1 MTNEKNEMMKKEKI
15 YCFDF
20 DGTLTT
26 SDTLLEFIKY
36 AKGRGRFLMVFLM
49 YSPLLVLMK
58 LHLYPNWKAKQQIFA
73 HLFAGMRI
81 EKFDALCRD
90 FAEEYQHLLRPKG
103 VTLVHEA
110 LVAGAQV
117 FIVSASIDNW
127 VRPFFKVR
135 GLDGVRVLGTQIE
148 VIDGRLTGKFKSN
161 NCYGEEKVH
170 RICEAL
176 TRTIN
181 NGKGASTLDFD
192 RTRYDIEAFGDSR
205 GDKEML
211 AFADQGH
218 YKPFRD
224 SL

>member
-1 MTNEKNEMMKKEKI
+1 
-15 YCFDF
+15 
-20 DGTLTT
+20 
-26 SDTLLEFIKY
+26 
-36 AKGRGRFLMVFLM
+36 M

-58 LHLYPNWKAKQQIFA
+58 LHLFPNWKAKQLIFA

-135 GLDGVRVLGTQIE
+135 GLDGVWVLGTQIE

-176 TRTIN
+176 TTTTAN
-181 NGKGASTLDFD
+181 AYSTPSLSFD
-192 RTRYDIEAFGDSR
+192 RTQYDIEAFGDSR

-211 AFADQGH
+211 AFANKGH
-218 YKPFRD
+218 YKPFRI
-224 SL
+224 

>member
-1 MTNEKNEMMKKEKI
+1 MKKKI

-36 AKGRGRFLMVFLM
+36 AKGRGRFLIVFLM

-81 EKFDALCRD
+81 EKFDALCRG
-90 FAEEYQHLLRPKG
+90 FAEESQHLLRPKG
-103 VTLVHEA
+103 ITLMHEA

-127 VRPFFKVR
+127 VRPFFDIRNLK
-135 GLDGVRVLGTQIE
+135 GVQVLGTQIE
-148 VIDGRLTGKFKSN
+148 VEDGKLTGNFKSN
-161 NCYGEEKVH
+161 NCYGKEKVL
-170 RICEAL
+170 RIAEAL
-176 TRTIN
+176 KSFER
-181 NGKGASTLDFD
+181 SE
-192 RTRYDIEAFGDSR
+192 YEIEAFGDSR

-211 AFADQGH
+211 AFADKGH
-218 YKPFRD
+218 FKPFRE
-224 SL
+224 

>member
-1 MTNEKNEMMKKEKI
+1 MKKKI

-36 AKGRGRFLMVFLM
+36 AKGTSRFLMVFLM

-90 FAEEYQHLLRPKG
+90 FAEESQHLLRPKG
-103 VTLVHEA
+103 ITLMHEA

-127 VRPFFKVR
+127 VRPFFDIRNLK
-135 GLDGVRVLGTQIE
+135 GVQVLGTQIE
-148 VIDGRLTGKFKSN
+148 VEDGKLTGRFKSN
-161 NCYGEEKVH
+161 NCYGKEKVH
-170 RICEAL
+170 RIAEVL
-176 TRTIN
+176 KSFER
-181 NGKGASTLDFD
+181 SE
-192 RTRYDIEAFGDSR
+192 YEIEAFGDSR

-211 AFADQGH
+211 AFADKGH
-218 YKPFRD
+218 FKPFRE
-224 SL
+224 

>member
-1 MTNEKNEMMKKEKI
+1 MKKKL

-26 SDTLLEFIKY
+26 SDTLLEFIRY
-36 AKGRGRFLMVFLM
+36 AKGTGRFLMVFLM

-58 LHLYPNWKAKQQIFA
+58 LHLFPNWKAKQLIFA

-176 TRTIN
+176 SAPTSTSSP
-181 NGKGASTLDFD
+181 ASAAPFV
-192 RTRYDIEAFGDSR
+192 RSQYEIEAFGDSR

-211 AFADQGH
+211 TFADKGH
-218 YKPFRD
+218 YKPFRI
-224 SL
+224 

>member
-1 MTNEKNEMMKKEKI
+1 MKKKI

-81 EKFDALCRD
+81 EKFDVLCRG
-90 FAEEYQHLLRPKG
+90 FAEQNQHLLRPKG
-103 VTLVHEA
+103 ITLVHEA

-127 VRPFFKVR
+127 VRPFFYIRNLK
-135 GLDGVRVLGTQIE
+135 GVQVLGTQIE
-148 VIDGRLTGKFKSN
+148 VEDGKLTGNFKSN
-161 NCYGEEKVH
+161 NCYGKEKVH
-170 RICEAL
+170 RIAEAL
-176 TRTIN
+176 KPFER
-181 NGKGASTLDFD
+181 SE
-192 RTRYDIEAFGDSR
+192 YEIEAFGDSR

-211 AFADQGH
+211 AFADKGH
-218 YKPFRD
+218 FKPFRE
-224 SL
+224 

>member
-1 MTNEKNEMMKKEKI
+1 MKKKI

-81 EKFDALCRD
+81 EKFDALCRG
-90 FAEEYQHLLRPKG
+90 FAEESQHLLRPKG
-103 VTLVHEA
+103 ITLMHDA

-127 VRPFFKVR
+127 VRPFFDIRNLK
-135 GLDGVRVLGTQIE
+135 GVQVLGTQIE
-148 VIDGRLTGKFKSN
+148 VEDGKLTGRFKSN
-161 NCYGEEKVH
+161 NCYGKEKAH
-170 RICEAL
+170 RIAEVL
-176 TRTIN
+176 KSFER
-181 NGKGASTLDFD
+181 SE
-192 RTRYDIEAFGDSR
+192 YEIEAFGDSR

-211 AFADQGH
+211 AFADKGH
-218 YKPFRD
+218 FKPFRE
-224 SL
+224 

>member
-1 MTNEKNEMMKKEKI
+1 MKKKI

-49 YSPLLVLMK
+49 YSPLLVMMK

-81 EKFDALCRD
+81 EKFDALCRG
-90 FAEEYQHLLRPKG
+90 FAEESQHLLRPKG
-103 VTLVHEA
+103 ITLMHEA

-127 VRPFFKVR
+127 VRPFFDIRNLK
-135 GLDGVRVLGTQIE
+135 GVQVLGTQIE
-148 VIDGRLTGKFKSN
+148 VEDGKLTGRFKSN
-161 NCYGEEKVH
+161 NCYGKEKVH
-170 RICEAL
+170 RIAEAL
-176 TRTIN
+176 KSFER
-181 NGKGASTLDFD
+181 SE
-192 RTRYDIEAFGDSR
+192 YEIEAFGDSR

-211 AFADQGH
+211 AFADKGH
-218 YKPFRD
+218 FKPFRE
-224 SL
+224 

>member
-1 MTNEKNEMMKKEKI
+1 MKKKI

-90 FAEEYQHLLRPKG
+90 FAEESQHLLRPKG
-103 VTLVHEA
+103 ITLMHEA
-110 LVAGAQV
+110 LVEGAQV

-127 VRPFFKVR
+127 VRPFFDIRNLK
-135 GLDGVRVLGTQIE
+135 GVQVLGTQIE
-148 VIDGRLTGKFKSN
+148 VEDGKLTGRFKSN
-161 NCYGEEKVH
+161 NCYGKEKVH
-170 RICEAL
+170 RIAEAL
-176 TRTIN
+176 KSFER
-181 NGKGASTLDFD
+181 SE
-192 RTRYDIEAFGDSR
+192 YEIEAFGDSR

-211 AFADQGH
+211 AFADKGH
-218 YKPFRD
+218 FKPFRE
-224 SL
+224 S

>member
-1 MTNEKNEMMKKEKI
+1 MKKKL

-36 AKGRGRFLMVFLM
+36 AKGRGRFLMGFLM

-81 EKFDALCRD
+81 EKFDALCRG
-90 FAEEYQHLLRPKG
+90 FAEENQHLLRPKG
-103 VTLVHEA
+103 ITLVHEA

-127 VRPFFKVR
+127 VRPFFDIRNLK
-135 GLDGVRVLGTQIE
+135 GVQVLGTQIE
-148 VIDGRLTGKFKSN
+148 VEDDKLTGRFKSN
-161 NCYGEEKVH
+161 NCYGKEKVH
-170 RICEAL
+170 RIAEVL
-176 TRTIN
+176 KSFER
-181 NGKGASTLDFD
+181 SE
-192 RTRYDIEAFGDSR
+192 YEIEAFGDSR

-211 AFADQGH
+211 AFADKGH
-218 YKPFRD
+218 FKPFRE
-224 SL
+224 

>member
-1 MTNEKNEMMKKEKI
+1 MKKKI

-81 EKFDALCRD
+81 EKFDALCHG
-90 FAEEYQHLLRPKG
+90 FAEENQHLLRPKG
-103 VTLVHEA
+103 ITLMHEA

-127 VRPFFKVR
+127 VRPFFDIRNLK
-135 GLDGVRVLGTQIE
+135 GVQVLGTQIE
-148 VIDGRLTGKFKSN
+148 VEDGKLTGRFKSN
-161 NCYGEEKVH
+161 NCYGKEKVH
-170 RICEAL
+170 RIAEAL
-176 TRTIN
+176 KSFER
-181 NGKGASTLDFD
+181 SE
-192 RTRYDIEAFGDSR
+192 YEIEAFGDSR

-211 AFADQGH
+211 AFADKGH
-218 YKPFRD
+218 FKPFRE
-224 SL
+224 

>member
-1 MTNEKNEMMKKEKI
+1 MKKKI

-26 SDTLLEFIKY
+26 SDTLLKFIKY

-81 EKFDALCRD
+81 EKFDALCHG
-90 FAEEYQHLLRPKG
+90 FAEENQHLLRPKG
-103 VTLVHEA
+103 IILVHEA

-127 VRPFFKVR
+127 VRPFFDIRNLK
-135 GLDGVRVLGTQIE
+135 GVQVLGTQIE
-148 VIDGRLTGKFKSN
+148 VEDGKLTGNFKSN
-161 NCYGEEKVH
+161 NCYGKEKVH
-170 RICEAL
+170 RIAEVL
-176 TRTIN
+176 KSFER
-181 NGKGASTLDFD
+181 SE
-192 RTRYDIEAFGDSR
+192 YEIEAFGDSR

-211 AFADQGH
+211 AFADKGH
-218 YKPFRD
+218 FKPFRE
-224 SL
+224 

>member
-1 MTNEKNEMMKKEKI
+1 MKKKL

-26 SDTLLEFIKY
+26 SDTLLEFIRY
-36 AKGRGRFLMVFLM
+36 AKGTGRFLMVFLM

-58 LHLYPNWKAKQQIFA
+58 LHLFPNWKAKQLIFA
-73 HLFAGMRI
+73 HLFADMRI

-176 TRTIN
+176 SAPTSPSSP
-181 NGKGASTLDFD
+181 ASAAPFV
-192 RTRYDIEAFGDSR
+192 RSQYEIEAFGDSR

-211 AFADQGH
+211 AFADKGH
-218 YKPFRD
+218 YKPFRI
-224 SL
+224 

>member
-1 MTNEKNEMMKKEKI
+1 MKKKI

-81 EKFDALCRD
+81 EKFDALCRG
-90 FAEEYQHLLRPKG
+90 FAEESQHLLRPKG
-103 VTLVHEA
+103 ITLMHEA
-110 LVAGAQV
+110 LVAEAQV

-127 VRPFFKVR
+127 VRPFFDIRNLK
-135 GLDGVRVLGTQIE
+135 GVQVLGTQIE
-148 VIDGRLTGKFKSN
+148 VEDGKLTGRFKSN
-161 NCYGEEKVH
+161 NCYGKEKAH
-170 RICEAL
+170 RIAEVL
-176 TRTIN
+176 KSFER
-181 NGKGASTLDFD
+181 SE
-192 RTRYDIEAFGDSR
+192 YEIEAFGDSR

-211 AFADQGH
+211 AFADKGH
-218 YKPFRD
+218 FKPFRE
-224 SL
+224 

>member
-1 MTNEKNEMMKKEKI
+1 MKKKL

-26 SDTLLEFIKY
+26 SDTLLEFIRY
-36 AKGRGRFLMVFLM
+36 AKGTGRFLMVFLM

-58 LHLYPNWKAKQQIFA
+58 LHLFPNWKAKQLIFT

-135 GLDGVRVLGTQIE
+135 GLDGVKVLGTQIE

-170 RICEAL
+170 RITEAL
-176 TRTIN
+176 SAPPSATFSP
-181 NGKGASTLDFD
+181 ASTSSPASTASFV
-192 RTRYDIEAFGDSR
+192 RSQYEIEAFGDSR
-205 GDKEML
+205 GDQEML
-211 AFADQGH
+211 AFADKGH
-218 YKPFRD
+218 YKPFR
-224 SL
+224 

>member
-1 MTNEKNEMMKKEKI
+1 MKKKI

-36 AKGRGRFLMVFLM
+36 AKGTSRFLMVFLK

-58 LHLYPNWKAKQQIFA
+58 LHLYPTWKAKQQIFA

-81 EKFDALCRD
+81 EKFDALCRG
-90 FAEEYQHLLRPKG
+90 FAEESQHLLRPKG
-103 VTLVHEA
+103 ITLMHEA

-127 VRPFFKVR
+127 VRPFFDIRNLK
-135 GLDGVRVLGTQIE
+135 GVQVLGTQIE
-148 VIDGRLTGKFKSN
+148 VEDGKLTGNFKSN
-161 NCYGEEKVH
+161 NCYGKEKVH
-170 RICEAL
+170 RIAEAL
-176 TRTIN
+176 KPFER
-181 NGKGASTLDFD
+181 SE
-192 RTRYDIEAFGDSR
+192 YEIEAFGDSR

-211 AFADQGH
+211 AFADKGH
-218 YKPFRD
+218 FKPFRE
-224 SL
+224 

>member
-1 MTNEKNEMMKKEKI
+1 MKKKI

-36 AKGRGRFLMVFLM
+36 AKGTSRFLMVFLM

-58 LHLYPNWKAKQQIFA
+58 LHLFPNWKAKQLIFA

-81 EKFDALCRD
+81 EKFDALCRG
-90 FAEEYQHLLRPKG
+90 FAEENQHLLRPKG
-103 VTLVHEA
+103 ITLVHEA
-110 LVAGAQV
+110 LVAGAKV

-127 VRPFFKVR
+127 VRPFFDIRNLK
-135 GLDGVRVLGTQIE
+135 GVQVLGTQIE
-148 VIDGRLTGKFKSN
+148 VVDGKLTGRFKTN
-161 NCYGEEKVH
+161 NCYGEEKVR

-176 TRTIN
+176 TTTTGTSIPTTN
-181 NGKGASTLDFD
+181 AYGTTSLSFD
-192 RTRYDIEAFGDSR
+192 RSQYDIEAFGDSR

-218 YKPFRD
+218 YKPFR
-224 SL
+224 

>member
-1 MTNEKNEMMKKEKI
+1 MKKKI

-81 EKFDALCRD
+81 EKFDALCRG
-90 FAEEYQHLLRPKG
+90 FAEENQHLLRPKG
-103 VTLVHEA
+103 ITLMHEA

-127 VRPFFKVR
+127 VRPFFDIRNLK
-135 GLDGVRVLGTQIE
+135 GVQVLGTQIE
-148 VIDGRLTGKFKSN
+148 VEDGKLTGRFKSN
-161 NCYGEEKVH
+161 NCYGKEKVH
-170 RICEAL
+170 RIAEVL
-176 TRTIN
+176 KSFER
-181 NGKGASTLDFD
+181 SE
-192 RTRYDIEAFGDSR
+192 YEIEAFGDSR

-211 AFADQGH
+211 AFADKGH
-218 YKPFRD
+218 FKPFRE
-224 SL
+224 

>member
-1 MTNEKNEMMKKEKI
+1 MKKKI

-73 HLFAGMRI
+73 HLFAGIRI
-81 EKFDALCRD
+81 EKFDALCRG
-90 FAEEYQHLLRPKG
+90 FAEENQHLLRPKG
-103 VTLVHEA
+103 ITLVHEA

-127 VRPFFKVR
+127 VRPFFDIRNLK
-135 GLDGVRVLGTQIE
+135 GVQVLGTQIE
-148 VIDGRLTGKFKSN
+148 VEDGKLTGNFKSN
-161 NCYGEEKVH
+161 NCYGKEKVH
-170 RICEAL
+170 RIAEVL
-176 TRTIN
+176 KSFER
-181 NGKGASTLDFD
+181 SE
-192 RTRYDIEAFGDSR
+192 YEIEAFGDSR

-211 AFADQGH
+211 AFADKGH
-218 YKPFRD
+218 FKPFRE
-224 SL
+224 

>member
-1 MTNEKNEMMKKEKI
+1 MKKKI

-49 YSPLLVLMK
+49 YSPLLVMMK

-81 EKFDALCRD
+81 EKFDALCHD
-90 FAEEYQHLLRPKG
+90 FAEESQHLLRPKG
-103 VTLVHEA
+103 ITLVHEA

-127 VRPFFKVR
+127 VRPFFDIRNLK
-135 GLDGVRVLGTQIE
+135 GVQVLGTQIE
-148 VIDGRLTGKFKSN
+148 VEDGKLTGRFKSN
-161 NCYGEEKVH
+161 NCYGKEKVH
-170 RICEAL
+170 RIAEVL
-176 TRTIN
+176 KSFER
-181 NGKGASTLDFD
+181 SE
-192 RTRYDIEAFGDSR
+192 YEIEAFGDSR

-211 AFADQGH
+211 AFADKGH
-218 YKPFRD
+218 FKPFRE
-224 SL
+224 

>member
-1 MTNEKNEMMKKEKI
+1 MKKKI

-81 EKFDALCRD
+81 EKFDALCRG
-90 FAEEYQHLLRPKG
+90 FAEESQHLLRPKG
-103 VTLVHEA
+103 ITLLHEA

-127 VRPFFKVR
+127 VRPFFDIRNLK
-135 GLDGVRVLGTQIE
+135 GVQVLGTQIE
-148 VIDGRLTGKFKSN
+148 VEDGKLTGRFKSN
-161 NCYGEEKVH
+161 NCYGKEKVH
-170 RICEAL
+170 RIAEAL
-176 TRTIN
+176 KSFER
-181 NGKGASTLDFD
+181 SE
-192 RTRYDIEAFGDSR
+192 YEIEAFGDSR

-211 AFADQGH
+211 AFADKGH
-218 YKPFRD
+218 FKPFRE
-224 SL
+224 

>member
-1 MTNEKNEMMKKEKI
+1 MKKKL

-49 YSPLLVLMK
+49 YSPLLVMMK

-81 EKFDALCRD
+81 EKFNALCRG
-90 FAEEYQHLLRPKG
+90 FAEENQHLLRPKG
-103 VTLVHEA
+103 ITLVHEA

-127 VRPFFKVR
+127 VRPFFDIRNLK
-135 GLDGVRVLGTQIE
+135 GVQVLGTQIE
-148 VIDGRLTGKFKSN
+148 VEDGKLTGRFKSN
-161 NCYGEEKVH
+161 NCYGKEKVH
-170 RICEAL
+170 RIAEVL
-176 TRTIN
+176 KSFER
-181 NGKGASTLDFD
+181 SE
-192 RTRYDIEAFGDSR
+192 YEIEAFGDSR

-211 AFADQGH
+211 AFADKGH
-218 YKPFRD
+218 FKPFRE
-224 SL
+224 

>member
-1 MTNEKNEMMKKEKI
+1 MKKKL

-26 SDTLLEFIKY
+26 SDTLLEFIRY
-36 AKGRGRFLMVFLM
+36 AKGTGRFLMVFLM

-58 LHLYPNWKAKQQIFA
+58 LHLFPNWKAKQLIFT

-135 GLDGVRVLGTQIE
+135 GLDGVKVLGTQIE

-176 TRTIN
+176 SASPSATSP
-181 NGKGASTLDFD
+181 ASTFSPASAAPFV
-192 RTRYDIEAFGDSR
+192 RSQYEIEAFGDSR
-205 GDKEML
+205 GDQEML
-211 AFADQGH
+211 AFADKGH
-218 YKPFRD
+218 YKPFR
-224 SL
+224 

>member
-1 MTNEKNEMMKKEKI
+1 
-15 YCFDF
+15 
-20 DGTLTT
+20 
-26 SDTLLEFIKY
+26 
-36 AKGRGRFLMVFLM
+36 
-49 YSPLLVLMK
+49 
-58 LHLYPNWKAKQQIFA
+58 
-73 HLFAGMRI
+73 MRI

-161 NCYGEEKVH
+161 NCYGEE
-170 RICEAL
+170 RCI
-176 TRTIN
+176 
-181 NGKGASTLDFD
+181 ASA
-192 RTRYDIEAFGDSR
+192 R
-205 GDKEML
+205 
-211 AFADQGH
+211 H
-218 YKPFRD
+218 
-224 SL
+224 

>member
-1 MTNEKNEMMKKEKI
+1 MKKKI

-81 EKFDALCRD
+81 EKFDALCRS
-90 FAEEYQHLLRPKG
+90 FAEESQHLLRPKG
-103 VTLVHEA
+103 ITLMHEA

-127 VRPFFKVR
+127 VRPFFDIRNLK
-135 GLDGVRVLGTQIE
+135 GVQVLGTQIE
-148 VIDGRLTGKFKSN
+148 VEDGKLTGRFKSN
-161 NCYGEEKVH
+161 NCYGKEKVH
-170 RICEAL
+170 RIAEAL
-176 TRTIN
+176 KSFER
-181 NGKGASTLDFD
+181 SE
-192 RTRYDIEAFGDSR
+192 YEIEAFGDSR

-211 AFADQGH
+211 AFADKGH
-218 YKPFRD
+218 FKPFRE
-224 SL
+224 S

>member
-1 MTNEKNEMMKKEKI
+1 MKKKI

-58 LHLYPNWKAKQQIFA
+58 LHLYPNWKAKQRIFA

-81 EKFDALCRD
+81 EKFEALCRG
-90 FAEEYQHLLRPKG
+90 FAEENQHLLRPKG
-103 VTLVHEA
+103 ITLMHEA

-127 VRPFFKVR
+127 VRPFFDIRNLK
-135 GLDGVRVLGTQIE
+135 GVQVLGTQIE
-148 VIDGRLTGKFKSN
+148 VEDGKLTGRFKSN
-161 NCYGEEKVH
+161 NCYGKEKVH
-170 RICEAL
+170 RITEVL
-176 TRTIN
+176 KSLER
-181 NGKGASTLDFD
+181 SE
-192 RTRYDIEAFGDSR
+192 YEIEAFGDSR

-211 AFADQGH
+211 AFADKGH
-218 YKPFRD
+218 FKPFRE
-224 SL
+224 S

>member
-1 MTNEKNEMMKKEKI
+1 MKKKL

-49 YSPLLVLMK
+49 YSPLLVMMK

-81 EKFDALCRD
+81 EKFDALCRS
-90 FAEEYQHLLRPKG
+90 FAEESQHLLRPKG
-103 VTLVHEA
+103 ITLMHEA

-127 VRPFFKVR
+127 VRPFFDIRNLK
-135 GLDGVRVLGTQIE
+135 GVQVLGTQIE
-148 VIDGRLTGKFKSN
+148 VEDGKLTGRFKSN
-161 NCYGEEKVH
+161 NCYGKEKVH
-170 RICEAL
+170 RIAEVL
-176 TRTIN
+176 KSFER
-181 NGKGASTLDFD
+181 SE
-192 RTRYDIEAFGDSR
+192 YEIEAFGDSR

-211 AFADQGH
+211 AFADKGH
-218 YKPFRD
+218 FKPFRE
-224 SL
+224 

>member
-1 MTNEKNEMMKKEKI
+1 MKKKI

-36 AKGRGRFLMVFLM
+36 AKGTGRFLMVFLM

-58 LHLYPNWKAKQQIFA
+58 LHLFPNWKAKQQIFA

-81 EKFDALCRD
+81 EKFDALCRG
-90 FAEEYQHLLRPKG
+90 FAEENQHLLRPKG
-103 VTLVHEA
+103 ITLVHEA

-127 VRPFFKVR
+127 VRPFFDIRNLK
-135 GLDGVRVLGTQIE
+135 GVQVLGTQIE
-148 VIDGRLTGKFKSN
+148 VEDGKLTGNFKSIN
-161 NCYGEEKVH
+161 FYGKEKVL
-170 RICEAL
+170 RIAEAL
-176 TRTIN
+176 KSFER
-181 NGKGASTLDFD
+181 SE
-192 RTRYDIEAFGDSR
+192 YEIEAFGDSR

-211 AFADQGH
+211 AFADKGH
-218 YKPFRD
+218 FKPFRE
-224 SL
+224 

>member
-1 MTNEKNEMMKKEKI
+1 MKKNKKMKKKI

-36 AKGRGRFLMVFLM
+36 AKGTSRFLMVFLK

-81 EKFDALCRD
+81 EKFDALCRG
-90 FAEEYQHLLRPKG
+90 FAEESQHLLRPKG
-103 VTLVHEA
+103 ITLIHEA

-127 VRPFFKVR
+127 VRPFFDIRNLK
-135 GLDGVRVLGTQIE
+135 GVQVLGTQIE
-148 VIDGRLTGKFKSN
+148 VEDGKLTGNFKSN
-161 NCYGEEKVH
+161 NCYGKEKVH
-170 RICEAL
+170 RIAEAL
-176 TRTIN
+176 KPFER
-181 NGKGASTLDFD
+181 SE
-192 RTRYDIEAFGDSR
+192 YEIEAFGDSR

-211 AFADQGH
+211 AFADKGH
-218 YKPFRD
+218 FKPFRE
-224 SL
+224 